1 MNIKPFTEI
10 KEASFP
16 LAELSK
22 NQEILPNRELNK
34 SLGKQMNGI
43 DTNEVDEAEGPKR
56 VTCINEKY
64 SGQNHPDTGV
74 PYVEK
79 TVRDADGNEVV
90 GVFPQ
95 FDSDFDAY
103 LPENMLQESDPKQFA
118 EANRQLKEKYD
129 SDPEFASKFNERQ
142 RDDIENGRTPYGY
155 TWHHNEE
162 TGKLQL
168 VDYETHANTRHTGG
182 RAIWGG
188 GSENR

>member
-1 MNIKPFTEI
+1 
-10 KEASFP
+10 
-16 LAELSK
+16 
-22 NQEILPNRELNK
+22 
-34 SLGKQMNGI
+34 
-43 DTNEVDEAEGPKR
+43 
-56 VTCINEKY
+56 
-64 SGQNHPDTGV
+64 
-74 PYVEK
+74 
-79 TVRDADGNEVV
+79 
-90 GVFPQ
+90 
-95 FDSDFDAY
+95 
-103 LPENMLQESDPKQFA
+103 MLQESDPKQFA

>member
-1 MNIKPFTEI
+1 
-10 KEASFP
+10 
-16 LAELSK
+16 
-22 NQEILPNRELNK
+22 
-34 SLGKQMNGI
+34 MNGI